1 MAIGI
6 VRALSGTTTATDSR
20 GNTRVLRVGDA
31 VELNETIQASNGST
45 VLIQFDNGG
54 FATVGSNDKLV
65 LDQSVLDPT
74 GNTRTAE
81 AAGQSVEDIQA
92 MIAAGMDPTQIAEA
106 TAAGA
111 DAGTAGDPG
120 HSGSHSFVVVN
131 QEGASAEVTPGFGTD
146 TSAAPLNTAAAQTA
160 EPRFFINSDTDT
172 GTGTDTPPIPD
183 VPMQPANNAP
193 VITERSGDTLNLKE
207 AGVGTVEQGGQPGW
221 ALGDHNHAIAGT
233 PEAGGSFTVGDADG
247 DALSARLVDGWGNPV
262 EGVVTDPDTG
272 VMTLETE
279 YGTLTVTPTVNAD
292 GSVTYDYSF
301 ELNDNAN
308 SLNEGQ
314 SVDYEY
320 KVEVSDGHGGTVS
333 EDVHVKID
341 GTNDAPS
348 IKFDSVHVK
357 EEGAGTSGIGGN
369 DGFVGDNHHRF
380 VVHGDLSQKAGD
392 MDAGDKLTYSVDIE
406 AGEKNLET
414 ASTGG
419 SVVTD
424 ADGNNVSVPVEVLSN
439 TTENGIQTI
448 VTNYGTFTLNTAT
461 GEYTFE
467 LNTAE
472 GSPANNLAQGE
483 FLNLGFTSTVT
494 DLAGAIGNHT
504 VRVTV
509 EGSNDAPVLSKPDAV
524 DVYQGGNDHSV
535 EGQVI
540 GSDADHGAK
549 LTYSFGTHAD
559 GTPITEI
566 ETSYGTVRIN
576 PETGEYEYTLKP
588 GATAEDVT
596 DEFKVRVTDEHGAY
610 DEEDVSVNIHGNRA
624 PEVVSPPENADGLTV
639 KESGQ
644 ADKSD
649 GVPDKGW
656 AEGQN
661 QTKVL
666 GIQSDGDS
674 FTVKDPDNGDK
685 LKATLTDEHGNPVE
699 GAVTHPETGVI
710 TLVTDY
716 GTLTVTPTVNGDG
729 SVTYDYQFVL
739 NDNGKANTLAQGE
752 ELPLDFYIRV
762 SDSNGSFVTQEVNVT
777 IEGTNDGPKVSGTQ
791 VHVKEEGVYDGTHET
806 AGDGKDNGNMFEQD
820 HRLTVNG
827 KVPVT
832 DPDNDSVVMLEA
844 NLSDSRNTVN
854 ETTSAVFTGD
864 KLTGDNATGA
874 TEKIVVN
881 KSYMTA
887 EEGNDHAIQVIETNY
902 GTLRLDTVTGEYS
915 FTLDSSAANHLAAG
929 EKFVIDFRITA
940 TDQFGAQGH
949 HDFAVQVT
957 VEGANDAP
965 ILKVDEPLE
974 VSQAGES
981 NDDGKIVVSGEVH
994 GEDADRGAKL
1004 TYSFGNDTDGN
1015 PVTQIVTSYG
1025 TVTIDQNTGK
1035 YTYEVNPNAPIE
1047 NGKSVTDEF
1056 KVRVT
1061 DEHGACDEEKVSVNV
1076 HANQAPEIVGEHG
1089 DSLSMKEAGVGTE
1102 AEGGKP
1108 GWAMGEHNHVI
1119 AGNKEAESSFTV
1131 RDADGNTLKASLLDK
1146 EGNPLGNVHTD
1157 DSGKMTV
1164 QTEYGILTV
1173 TPVENA
1179 DGTVTYTYHYELDD
1193 KLSDSLDQGDS
1204 VHEAF
1209 QIQVSDG
1216 HNGFVTHPVDINIE
1230 GTNDAP
1236 TFNGRGQ
1243 NVQLKEDGVFDGNRP
1258 TTEDNKND
1266 GFVHEQNSRPKVEGD
1281 LSRYVTDADNDAE
1294 LTYSVNHF
1302 NDKNTAVDS
1311 VETTLYT
1318 GNKDPVIDAATGK
1331 PVSVTVEM
1339 IGKPT
1344 IDDATGIQ
1352 TIKTNYGTLAVDTRT
1367 GHYTF
1372 ELGGDEASDKLVNS
1386 MAAGEKF
1393 TFQFETIVT
1402 DDHSAIGKHLLTV
1415 VIEGANDAPT
1425 FVQLEHNDYLGIE
1438 QPFIGVDG
1446 KWEVEAAEQ
1455 GRWRGDGG
1463 NTNRVSDHSDV
1474 VTGSF
1479 GASDDDR
1486 GSTLTFSA
1494 DFVNGTTSGP
1504 NKDALEQ
1511 GNQADGLKP
1520 TSVDDMTLTAPKVL
1534 AEHADKGSDHYTE
1547 LPAGTYKVFHF
1558 DVGDFYLDVNTG
1570 KYYFDVKDGNPMIDG
1585 MNLGDSHS
1593 LNFNVTVTD
1602 EHGASSS
1609 HDFTI
1614 NITGR
1619 NDRPELSV
1627 SDTPLGV
1634 TAGSDVHGNLL
1645 GDNILSVADDD
1656 INDTHTFHI
1665 IANPTMNGNNPGDY
1679 EGRTD
1684 NFDFN
1689 RFDSYDPVTQLEGK
1703 YGVLTIDPGTGDY
1716 TYRLYGKGE
1725 GHDDAWQ
1732 LVQSLGK
1739 DGVLTDEVFHIGV
1752 KDSYNAF
1759 DIKDVHI
1766 TVNGNEQVPSVDP
1779 VEGSLIVNEAGLN
1792 NPADGSDVAVL
1803 KLAAGYEIVESADG
1817 HYGEGMYG
1825 KLVQNAQGQWE
1836 YRLEQAYAHAADN
1849 NFASTAEGA
1858 DSITI
1863 QVKGPNG
1870 QIQDVTVKV
1879 DIVDDVPTVN
1889 VSDNIDNNVVAGHDS
1904 IDGGKLDFDFSADNG
1919 EGKQLTVSVGERTV
1933 DITDIASKGS
1943 YDIAGQSGTLSL
1955 HADGTYTYHANPNAR
1970 QGQDSFCISIKDTDG
1985 DTAQTR
1991 IDVNVVSATGPD
2003 GSQIAHITVNEAGL
2017 NDVVNLSET
2026 AAITAPDGYT
2036 IVSVFPQ
2043 GEHSP
2048 GTVSQDNEGN
2058 WHYTL
2063 NNAIDSGK
2071 AQGANTV
2078 EGADTVRMTVQ
2089 DEFGNQFQVNVN
2101 INIVDDVPQIDVAEN
2116 GSILTGGQR
2125 IYDGSLT
2132 IDYGADGHS
2141 GDQVGADIR
2150 VQIVGSDFTGTFRV
2164 NADGSFINDSVD
2176 LMLGKDTIGKLE
2188 LTAGKDGHYEYK
2200 FIPDAGHENDQVN
2213 IELSVRDQDGDTSTG
2228 TIVIDPAVPPVQEN
2242 HAPEAGNVQA
2252 TVEYANQPVHVD
2264 GTDRMIVHELL
2275 SHSTYS
2281 GVKVDASHDLFST
2294 YTGMDLATVKAGAC
2308 VIYDWQYSN
2317 LVNSADCPK
2326 VIWVD
2331 GSLPVNGSLKV
2342 PADTI
2347 VIVNGDL
2354 NINGSL
2360 ETVGADI
2367 EGILFVKNNFDLNQV
2382 RFELQGDHTDTALI
2396 LIQGKVQSN
2405 ANINAQG
2412 TGDLDT
2418 SIPTDT
2424 EQVLIDLNKSFTD
2437 ADGDR
2442 MTFAVDGRAL
2452 PEGYTAS
2459 VTDGVLT
2466 VTGKAGSFGH
2476 HAITVTATDDKGAST
2491 SVSFDINVSGH
2502 HANVTVSPSDHAA
2515 TFIDPMMLSAVDT
2528 GTGAEHVTDAA
2539 GHDTNVNPS
2548 HTDGLEGMIAAA
2560 DMIEHGTAG
2569 HDMLIG
2575 SHGHDV
2581 LYGEGGND
2589 LMSGDGSGTTVDGL
2603 AGLVHTDSSSESVLN
2618 AIHSMSPEQLKG
2630 LSDGLE
2636 TLEHHNDGNDVL
2648 MGGAGNDVL
2657 IGMGGNDVLHGG
2669 EGNDILLGGSGDD
2682 ILVGGKGDDVLVG
2695 GSGHDTFQ
2703 YHRGDLDGVLNGDH
2717 IADFHLGNLATD
2729 ANADVLDIGDLL
2741 LGSGAKADGSDL
2753 FSGGFLQVE
2762 VISHDEEKGTA
2773 KVRLSIDQDG
2783 AAGSEH
2789 GSVALATIDMKGV
2802 HGLGGMNP
2810 QDQADH
2816 LMQQLMDNHALKM

>member
-6 VRALSGTTTATDSR
+6 VRALAGTTTATDSR

-65 LDQSVLDPT
+65 LDQFVLDPAAT
-74 GNTRTAE
+74 TRTAQTE
-81 AAGQSVEDIQA
+81 QGSEQSVEDIQA
-92 MIAAGMDPTQIAEA
+92 MIAKGMDPTQIAEA

-111 DAGTAGDPG
+111 DAGMAGDPG

-146 TSAAPLNTAAAQTA
+146 TAASPLDMAAAQTA

-172 GTGTDTPPIPD
+172 GTGPVTPPIPD
-183 VPMQPANNAP
+183 VPMEPANNAP

-207 AGVGTVEQGGQPGW
+207 AGVGTVEQGGKPGW

-233 PEAGGSFTVGDADG
+233 PKAGGSFTVSDADG
-247 DALSARLVDGWGNPV
+247 DDLSARLVDGSGNPV

-279 YGTLTVTPTVNAD
+279 YGTLTVTPTVNPD

-314 SVDYEY
+314 SADYEY
-320 KVEVSDGHGGTVS
+320 KVEVSDGRGGTVS

-357 EEGAGTSGIGGN
+357 EEGVGTSGIGGN

-392 MDAGDKLTYSVDIE
+392 VDAGDNLIYSVDIKG
-406 AGEKNLET
+406 GEKNLET

-424 ADGNNVSVPVEVLSN
+424 AEGNNVSVPVEVLSN

-494 DLAGAIGNHT
+494 DLAGAIANHT

-509 EGSNDAPVLSKPDAV
+509 EGSNDAPVLSRPDAI
-524 DVYQGGNDHSV
+524 DAYQGEVV
-535 EGQVI
+535 EGKVT

-549 LTYSFGTHAD
+549 LSYSFGVD
-559 GTPITEI
+559 GDGNPVTEI

-588 GATAEDVT
+588 GASAGDVT
-596 DEFKVRVTDEHGAY
+596 DEFNVRVTDEHGAY
-610 DEEDVSVNIHGNRA
+610 DEKN
-624 PEVVSPPENADGLTV
+624 
-639 KESGQ
+639 
-644 ADKSD
+644 
-649 GVPDKGW
+649 
-656 AEGQN
+656 
-661 QTKVL
+661 
-666 GIQSDGDS
+666 
-674 FTVKDPDNGDK
+674 
-685 LKATLTDEHGNPVE
+685 
-699 GAVTHPETGVI
+699 
-710 TLVTDY
+710 
-716 GTLTVTPTVNGDG
+716 
-729 SVTYDYQFVL
+729 
-739 NDNGKANTLAQGE
+739 
-752 ELPLDFYIRV
+752 
-762 SDSNGSFVTQEVNVT
+762 
-777 IEGTNDGPKVSGTQ
+777 
-791 VHVKEEGVYDGTHET
+791 
-806 AGDGKDNGNMFEQD
+806 
-820 HRLTVNG
+820 
-827 KVPVT
+827 
-832 DPDNDSVVMLEA
+832 
-844 NLSDSRNTVN
+844 
-854 ETTSAVFTGD
+854 
-864 KLTGDNATGA
+864 
-874 TEKIVVN
+874 
-881 KSYMTA
+881 
-887 EEGNDHAIQVIETNY
+887 
-902 GTLRLDTVTGEYS
+902 
-915 FTLDSSAANHLAAG
+915 
-929 EKFVIDFRITA
+929 
-940 TDQFGAQGH
+940 
-949 HDFAVQVT
+949 
-957 VEGANDAP
+957 
-965 ILKVDEPLE
+965 
-974 VSQAGES
+974 
-981 NDDGKIVVSGEVH
+981 
-994 GEDADRGAKL
+994 
-1004 TYSFGNDTDGN
+1004 
-1015 PVTQIVTSYG
+1015 
-1025 TVTIDQNTGK
+1025 
-1035 YTYEVNPNAPIE
+1035 
-1047 NGKSVTDEF
+1047 
-1056 KVRVT
+1056 
-1061 DEHGACDEEKVSVNV
+1061 VSVNV
-1076 HANQAPEIVGEHG
+1076 HANRAPEIVGEHG
-1089 DSLSMKEAGVGTE
+1089 DSLAMKEAGVGTVD
-1102 AEGGKP
+1102 EGGKP
-1108 GWAMGEHNHVI
+1108 GWAPGEHNHVI

-1131 RDADGNTLKASLLDK
+1131 RDADGNQLTASLMDK
-1146 EGNPLGNVHTD
+1146 DGNPLKNVGTD

-1216 HNGFVTHPVDINIE
+1216 HNGFVTHPVDIIIE

-1302 NDKNTAVDS
+1302 NVKNTAVDS

-1352 TIKTNYGTLAVDTRT
+1352 TIKTNYGTLTVDTRT

-1415 VIEGANDAPT
+1415 VIEGANDAPS
-1425 FVQLEHNDYLGIE
+1425 FAELIHNDYLGIE
-1438 QPFIGVDG
+1438 QPSIGADG

-1474 VTGSF
+1474 VSGSF

-1511 GNQADGLKP
+1511 GNQGNGLKP
-1520 TSVDDMTLTAPKVL
+1520 TSVDDLTLTAPKVL

-1619 NDRPELSV
+1619 NDRPELTV
-1627 SDTPLGV
+1627 SETPLGV

-1665 IANPTMNGNNPGDY
+1665 ITNPTMNGNNPGDY
-1679 EGRTD
+1679 DGRTD
-1684 NFDFN
+1684 NFASN
-1689 RFDSYDPVTQLEGK
+1689 RFENYKPVTQLEGK
-1703 YGVLTIDPGTGDY
+1703 YGVLTIDPDTGDY

-1725 GHDDAWQ
+1725 GPVGAWER
-1732 LVQSLGK
+1732 VQGLGK

-1752 KDSYNAF
+1752 KDSHNAF
-1759 DIKDVHI
+1759 DIKDIHI
-1766 TVNGNEQVPSVDP
+1766 TVNGSDSTLPVPENQVPLATEAPVDVP
-1779 VEGSLIVNEAGLN
+1779 VSAEFGMVL
-1792 NPADGSDVAVL
+1792 ADG
-1803 KLAAGYEIVESADG
+1803 
-1817 HYGEGMYG
+1817 
-1825 KLVQNAQGQWE
+1825 
-1836 YRLEQAYAHAADN
+1836 
-1849 NFASTAEGA
+1849 
-1858 DSITI
+1858 
-1863 QVKGPNG
+1863 
-1870 QIQDVTVKV
+1870 
-1879 DIVDDVPTVN
+1879 
-1889 VSDNIDNNVVAGHDS
+1889 
-1904 IDGGKLDFDFSADNG
+1904 
-1919 EGKQLTVSVGERTV
+1919 
-1933 DITDIASKGS
+1933 
-1943 YDIAGQSGTLSL
+1943 
-1955 HADGTYTYHANPNAR
+1955 
-1970 QGQDSFCISIKDTDG
+1970 
-1985 DTAQTR
+1985 
-1991 IDVNVVSATGPD
+1991 
-2003 GSQIAHITVNEAGL
+2003 
-2017 NDVVNLSET
+2017 
-2026 AAITAPDGYT
+2026 
-2036 IVSVFPQ
+2036 
-2043 GEHSP
+2043 
-2048 GTVSQDNEGN
+2048 
-2058 WHYTL
+2058 
-2063 NNAIDSGK
+2063 
-2071 AQGANTV
+2071 
-2078 EGADTVRMTVQ
+2078 
-2089 DEFGNQFQVNVN
+2089 
-2101 INIVDDVPQIDVAEN
+2101 
-2116 GSILTGGQR
+2116 
-2125 IYDGSLT
+2125 
-2132 IDYGADGHS
+2132 
-2141 GDQVGADIR
+2141 
-2150 VQIVGSDFTGTFRV
+2150 
-2164 NADGSFINDSVD
+2164 
-2176 LMLGKDTIGKLE
+2176 
-2188 LTAGKDGHYEYK
+2188 
-2200 FIPDAGHENDQVN
+2200 
-2213 IELSVRDQDGDTSTG
+2213 
-2228 TIVIDPAVPPVQEN
+2228 
-2242 HAPEAGNVQA
+2242 
-2252 TVEYANQPVHVD
+2252 
-2264 GTDRMIVHELL
+2264 
-2275 SHSTYS
+2275 
-2281 GVKVDASHDLFST
+2281 
-2294 YTGMDLATVKAGAC
+2294 
-2308 VIYDWQYSN
+2308 
-2317 LVNSADCPK
+2317 
-2326 VIWVD
+2326 
-2331 GSLPVNGSLKV
+2331 
-2342 PADTI
+2342 
-2347 VIVNGDL
+2347 
-2354 NINGSL
+2354 
-2360 ETVGADI
+2360 
-2367 EGILFVKNNFDLNQV
+2367 
-2382 RFELQGDHTDTALI
+2382 
-2396 LIQGKVQSN
+2396 
-2405 ANINAQG
+2405 
-2412 TGDLDT
+2412 
-2418 SIPTDT
+2418 
-2424 EQVLIDLNKSFTD
+2424 
-2437 ADGDR
+2437 
-2442 MTFAVDGRAL
+2442 
-2452 PEGYTAS
+2452 
-2459 VTDGVLT
+2459 
-2466 VTGKAGSFGH
+2466 
-2476 HAITVTATDDKGAST
+2476 
-2491 SVSFDINVSGH
+2491 
-2502 HANVTVSPSDHAA
+2502 
-2515 TFIDPMMLSAVDT
+2515 
-2528 GTGAEHVTDAA
+2528 
-2539 GHDTNVNPS
+2539 NPS
-2548 HTDGLEGMIAAA
+2548 HPDGVDGMIAAA

-2569 HDMLIG
+2569 HDMLTG

-2589 LMSGDGSGTTVDGL
+2589 LMSGDGSGTTVDAL

-2630 LSDGLE
+2630 ISDGLE
-2636 TLEHHNDGNDVL
+2636 TMEHHNDGNDVL
-2648 MGGAGNDVL
+2648 MGGAGNDVM
-2657 IGMGGNDVLHGG
+2657 IGMGGNDVLHGV
-2669 EGNDILLGGSGDD
+2669 EGNDILPGGSGDD
-2682 ILVGGKGDDVLVG
+2682 ILVGGKGDDVLAG

-2703 YHRGDLDGVLNGDH
+2703 YHQGDLDGVVTGDH
-2717 IADFHLGNLATD
+2717 ITDFHLGDQATD

-2773 KVRLSIDQDG
+2773 TVKLSIDQDG
-2783 AAGSEH
+2783 AAGGEH

-2802 HGLGGMNP
+2802 HGIGGMNP
-2810 QDQADH
+2810 QDQAEH